1 MTSAVLETDPTN
13 SEPAVHSTDSHLQP
27 EPMSN
32 IDLEK
37 GTRNPNPNSEF
48 DPCSNA
54 PFTSPFY
61 DHDPPRI
68 SSDCVRNKTTT
79 VQLYALPTQS
89 SSTSTLKKKPK
100 KKQPCMTKPRQGS
113 RWWAGMSQKQRL
125 ALKLLLAVVLVGAI
139 VGLAVG
145 ITKRV
150 GGGVVK
156 SGNQVSTIS

>member
-1 MTSAVLETDPTN
+1 MTSSLQTSSPKPEAAVL
-13 SEPAVHSTDSHLQP
+13 STTPDLQS

-37 GTRNPNPNSEF
+37 GNRTSSPTSDF

-54 PFTSPFY
+54 HFTSPFY
-61 DHDPPRI
+61 NHDSPRV
-68 SSDCVRNKTTT
+68 SSDYVNKNKMAV

-89 SSTSTLKKKPK
+89 SSTSTLKKKK
-100 KKQPCMTKPRQGS
+100 PCMTKPRQRS
-113 RWWAGMSQKQRL
+113 RLWARMSQKQKL
-125 ALKLLLAVVLVGAI
+125 GLKLLLAVILVGAI

-145 ITKRV
+145 ISKRV

-156 SGNQVSTIS
+156 NDNQVSNIS

>member
-1 MTSAVLETDPTN
+1 MTSSSLQTSPTKPEAAVL
-13 SEPAVHSTDSHLQP
+13 STVSHPQS

-32 IDLEK
+32 IDLER
-37 GTRNPNPNSEF
+37 GNRTSSPTSDF

-54 PFTSPFY
+54 HFTSPFY
-61 DHDPPRI
+61 NHDSPRL
-68 SSDCVRNKTTT
+68 SSDYVNKNKTAT

-89 SSTSTLKKKPK
+89 SSTSTLKKK
-100 KKQPCMTKPRQGS
+100 KQPCMTKPRQRS
-113 RWWAGMSQKQRL
+113 RLWAGMSAKQKL

-156 SGNQVSTIS
+156 SDNQVSNIS